1 MKREMIDRWVELC
14 KQEAYDDFNGDTLC
28 MYSSALGKVQARLGD
43 LAMGG
48 AAREIAIDMIEDDLK
63 KANQYW
69 V

>member
-1 MKREMIDRWVELC
+1 
-14 KQEAYDDFNGDTLC
+14 